1 MEKKLVVPR
10 LRPEM
15 EDAVLCAW
23 LKEDGDSVEAGEPVY
38 EIETDKVVVQVEA
51 SCGGVLKKR
60 LCEEGD
66 TVKAEQA
73 VAVIEERRGRERWR
87 DGEETGLAE
96 GKV

>member
-1 MEKKLVVPR
+1 MEKKLVVPK

-38 EIETDKVVVQVEA
+38 EIETDQVVVQVEA

-73 VAVIEERRGRERWR
+73 VAVIEER
-87 DGEETGLAE
+87 
-96 GKV
+96 